1 MASSTPW
8 FSVQSP
14 KSTPAGRCKTVWVT
28 LRRSLLG
35 CQEKAV
41 TYAGPSA
48 HGPKMWEQ
56 EEKEIHLQDPLL
68 SSRNSQLPTCWMG
81 SSIGESL
88 RKEMQSVE
96 E

>member
-8 FSVQSP
+8 FSVQGP
-14 KSTPAGRCKTVWVT
+14 KSTPAGRCKTVWVI

-56 EEKEIHLQDPLL
+56 EEKEIHLQDPYFPVEIA
-68 SSRNSQLPTCWMG
+68 NCLPAGWVVVL
-81 SSIGESL
+81 ESL
-88 RKEMQSVE
+88 
-96 E
+96 